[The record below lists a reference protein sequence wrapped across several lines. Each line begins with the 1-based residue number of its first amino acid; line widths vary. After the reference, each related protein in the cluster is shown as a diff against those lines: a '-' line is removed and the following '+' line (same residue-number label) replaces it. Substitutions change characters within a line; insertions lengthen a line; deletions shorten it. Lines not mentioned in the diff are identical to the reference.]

1 LLEDRLDHAIRH
13 AHRTG
18 LLLAV
23 IFIDLDEFKNVN
35 DSLGHSVG
43 DELLL
48 QFTNRVRGCLR
59 EDDTLARLGGDEFIV
74 LLPEMANIEH
84 VLAVADRLI
93 DTGSRPYE
101 VQGHTLNV
109 GSSLGISLYPEDG
122 KTVGELINGADV
134 AMYRSKRDGRNRYNL
149 FSPKVH
155 TSA

>member
-1 LLEDRLDHAIRH
+1 M
-13 AHRTG
+13 
-18 LLLAV
+18 
-23 IFIDLDEFKNVN
+23 IFIDLDEFKKVN

-74 LLPEMANIEH
+74 LLPEMANTEH
-84 VLAVADRLI
+84 VLAVADRII

-109 GSSLGISLYPEDG
+109 GCSLGISLYPDDG

-134 AMYRSKRDGRNRYNL
+134 AMYRSKRDGRNRYHL